1 MPIAPLKKKYLG
13 EVLLKDGLITK
24 EQLGNALTEQQ
35 ESKEKLGAI
44 LLKRGFITEDDLL
57 RALAVCY
64 GLTLVKTADVTV
76 EEDVLKIIP
85 EKMARRF
92 TILPISKSDSSLK
105 VAMADPSNVAAID
118 EIEKTTNLKLSV
130 LLASEKD
137 ILESIERYYTG
148 GFTGIKD
155 LAENVVEELPT
166 ETDAQFSESDQA
178 DADAAPIIKYVN
190 SVLYEA
196 VTKGASDIH
205 LEPEENNVSLRMR
218 LDGKLKE
225 FPPPPAKFFSAIV
238 SRIKIIANLDIA
250 ERRLPQDGKCKVKV
264 SDKKIDV
271 RVSTL
276 PTVYGEKVVMR
287 VLDRRSVSL
296 DLDLLGFLPA
306 DAEKFTESLNKPYG
320 MILVTGPTG
329 SGKTTTLYTGLNM
342 INTPDRNI
350 VTAEDPVEYE
360 LRKVNQVQVRPNI
373 GLTFASV
380 LRSVL
385 RQDPDVIMVGE
396 IRDKET
402 AEIAIQSALT
412 GHLVL
417 STLHTNSAVSSLS
430 RLSYMGIE
438 PFLIADAVD
447 LVIAQRLMRRICPDC
462 REEYAVPENVLEKLN
477 LKSGENITFYH
488 GRGCDRC
495 YGTGYKG
502 RTAITEVMKLTNE
515 LRKMIVAEAGDLAIE
530 EQAIKEGLHLLR
542 EAALEKLKAGITTV
556 EEVLSVT
563 IG

>member
-24 EQLGNALTEQQ
+24 EQLGHALTEQQ

-64 GLTLVKTADVTV
+64 GLTLVKTTDITV

-92 TILPISKSDSSLK
+92 TILPISKSENSLK

-130 LLASEKD
+130 LLSSEKD
-137 ILESIERYYTG
+137 ILESIERYYSGAFG
-148 GFTGIKD
+148 GMKD
-155 LAENVVEELPT
+155 LAEDVVEELPT
-166 ETDAQFSESDQA
+166 EVDAQFSGDEAA

-205 LEPEENNVSLRMR
+205 LEPEENGVSLRMR
-218 LDGKLKE
+218 LDGKLRE

-250 ERRLPQDGKCKVKV
+250 ERRLPQDGKCKVKI

-276 PTVYGEKVVMR
+276 PAVYGEKVVMR

-296 DLDLLGFLPA
+296 DLDSLGFLPA

-329 SGKTTTLYTGLNM
+329 SGKTTTLYTGLNL

-360 LRKVNQVQVRPNI
+360 LKKINQVQVRPNI
-373 GLTFASV
+373 GLSFANV
-380 LRSVL
+380 LRAVL

-462 REEYAVPENVLEKLN
+462 KEEYAAPDNIAEKLN
-477 LKSGENITFYH
+477 LGAEKITLYH

-502 RTAITEVMKLTNE
+502 RTAITEVMKLSNE
-515 LRKMIVAEAGDLAIE
+515 IRKMIIAEAGDLAIE
-530 EQAIKEGLHLLR
+530 EQAMKEGLHVLR
-542 EAALEKLKAGITTV
+542 EAALDKLRAGITTV
-556 EEVLSVT
+556 DEVLSVT